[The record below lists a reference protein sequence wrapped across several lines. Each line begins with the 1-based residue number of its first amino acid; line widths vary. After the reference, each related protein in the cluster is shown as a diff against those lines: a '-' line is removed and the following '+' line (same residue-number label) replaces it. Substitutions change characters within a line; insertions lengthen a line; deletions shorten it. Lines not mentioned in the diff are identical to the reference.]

1 MKYDNRTVI
10 FDYSLLLP
18 KKQLLINI
26 TKELASNEY
35 IKNITHYIHSFKYT
49 KIHNEIIMAIF
60 VWLFILLTFYILFN
74 SFRMQLTESAN
85 DYIRK
90 HTISSPRNTPT
101 ETSCNKK
108 HLETLNKTLP
118 DKNKD
123 LYYKNKVLVCEN
135 KFLCEIIA
143 AIRIILDQDE
153 RSARKNTKIINLL
166 KKYYDYDDDYD
177 DYDDDDYDDDDYD
190 DEDKSL
196 L

>member
-1 MKYDNRTVI
+1 MTYDNRTII

-18 KKQLLINI
+18 NKQLLINI
-26 TKELASNEY
+26 TKELASNAY
-35 IKNITHYIHSFKYT
+35 IKNITHYIQSIKYT
-49 KIHNEIIMAIF
+49 KINSEIIMVMF

-85 DYIRK
+85 DYTRR
-90 HTISSPRNTPT
+90 HTISSPPNTPPNTPT
-101 ETSCNKK
+101 NTPTKTSIKID
-108 HLETLNKTLP
+108 LEKLNKTLA

-123 LYYKNKVLVCEN
+123 LYHKNKVLVCEN

-143 AIRIILDQDE
+143 DIRIILDQDE

-166 KKYYDYDDDYD
+166 KKYYDEDDDS
-177 DYDDDDYDDDDYD
+177 